1 MFCCS
6 DGRSFGT
13 GEEGDALEVVG
24 AAVADYGAEEE
35 YECLSGGGSDVFLP
49 AVEAFGSRGVAF
61 VVAEYVVSRHEQ
73 CGKFRLY
80 LWIVEFDRLH
90 AAAEDCQLVDR
101 FVGQRL
107 ILAVAAECRKE
118 FGNESVDLVV
128 AAFRFF
134 GKFEHAHVFGFYVV
148 DYGAEILGDGKDD
161 VAGCAFGFGHVVADE
176 SRECS
181 LHDFN
186 FIAKFEVYVVYRK
199 EWEFVSVSDR
209 YPAECIH
216 FCVAHYGV
224 SAFGTVVENE

>member
-1 MFCCS
+1 M
-6 DGRSFGT
+6 
-13 GEEGDALEVVG
+13 EVIG
-24 AAVADYGAEEE
+24 AAVADYCAEEE
-35 YECLSGGGSDVFLP
+35 YQCLGRGRGDMSLSTI
-49 AVEAFGSRGVAF
+49 EAFGGGGVAL
-61 VVAEYVVSRHEQ
+61 VVAEYVVCRHEK
-73 CGKFRLY
+73 CGEFRFY

-90 AAAEDCQLVDR
+90 SAAEDGELVDR

-107 ILAVAAECRKE
+107 ILAVDAECSKE
-118 FGNESVDLVV
+118 FGDESVDLVV

-161 VAGCAFGFGHVVADE
+161 VAGCAFGFRHIVADK
-176 SRECS
+176 SGKGA
-181 LHDFN
+181 LHDFD
-186 FIAKFEVYVVYRK
+186 FVAKFEVYVVYRK